1 MTIFPAI
8 ARRRVIGAAG
18 ASLAL
23 GRPASAD
30 DRQKIVLGWH
40 EVSPS
45 GVIVLAAMRNGLF
58 AQHGVDVVLRAGRPG
73 DPPFDQLLRTGA
85 VDACVAPAPIMLEPM
100 KKGLDA
106 CFTAGLSGGGLRL
119 LADRHARLRRIEDV
133 KHHQVGVVDVDGPAR
148 LFFSVMLRRKGINPF
163 AEVTWVNVPAPRMG
177 DALRDHGV
185 DAVAMSDPDAFALK
199 SVMELTEIATN
210 ASGSYRERTFAAL
223 VVSGNLLRGPRR
235 VDAIGLTGALLEAAH
250 FVATQP
256 KDATSFA
263 ASLAP
268 ASLDAAALVQMLRTE
283 APDQHPVGAALV
295 DDIAAYV
302 DELRLLGTMPFDLNS
317 GRFARTVCQD
327 VGKG

>member
-1 MTIFPAI
+1 M
-8 ARRRVIGAAG
+8 
-18 ASLAL
+18 
-23 GRPASAD
+23 
-30 DRQKIVLGWH
+30 
-40 EVSPS
+40 
-45 GVIVLAAMRNGLF
+45 
-58 AQHGVDVVLRAGRPG
+58 
-73 DPPFDQLLRTGA
+73 
-85 VDACVAPAPIMLEPM
+85 
-100 KKGLDA
+100 
-106 CFTAGLSGGGLRL
+106 
-119 LADRHARLRRIEDV
+119 
-133 KHHQVGVVDVDGPAR
+133 
-148 LFFSVMLRRKGINPF
+148 
-163 AEVTWVNVPAPRMG
+163 
-177 DALRDHGV
+177 
-185 DAVAMSDPDAFALK
+185 
-199 SVMELTEIATN
+199 
-210 ASGSYRERTFAAL
+210 
-223 VVSGNLLRGPRR
+223 VSGNLLRGPRR